1 MMQRDENFESHHSCI
16 PCPCSNRKPSEVEN
30 KSDSQ
35 EQLKVH
41 CRSLLKIFIL
51 IVFCETSSMIPISV
65 SFASRWGSYEGAK
78 LQKRPIM
85 RGHFRFSGLTMLNCS
100 RLLNVCASME
110 ESRPGNGLNKKL
122 LSPGSLS

>member
-35 EQLKVH
+35 EQLKVQ
-41 CRSLLKIFIL
+41 IFIL
-51 IVFCETSSMIPISV
+51 IVLCETSSMIPISA

-85 RGHFRFSGLTMLNCS
+85 RGHFRFSGLTMLKCS
-100 RLLNVCASME
+100 RLLKVCASME
-110 ESRPGNGLNKKL
+110 ESRPGNGLNKIL